1 MNKKIKFLM
10 LSLSLSSCSGGY
22 EHKFISTS
30 FTDLCLSEDKNK
42 CIEAIDEKCKSNY
55 IIDSMQKY
63 EYYIDS
69 DKIMIEFKCKE
80 NYG

>member
-1 MNKKIKFLM
+1 MNKVIKYSV
-10 LSLSLSSCSGGY
+10 LSLFVSSCSSGY
-22 EHKFISTS
+22 DYKFINTS
-30 FTDLCLSEDKNK
+30 FTNLCISESKDS
-42 CIEAIDEKCKSNY
+42 CIEAINEKCKSNY